1 MSEAAP
7 FKVGVIGVG
16 SMGRHHARV
25 YHELPI
31 ADLVGVH
38 DTDRDRAEEV
48 ATDNNSRALAL
59 PDLLAE
65 ADAVSVAV
73 PTPYHDEVARTC
85 IDAGVDVLVEKPIT
99 GDTETGRALVD
110 YADRAGVRL
119 HVGHVERFNPAVA
132 ALTEMIDDLSP
143 IALSARRLGP
153 PPNREIGDDPVID
166 LMIHD
171 IDVLLSLFDDEPT
184 SVTAAY
190 AADHPHVSAQLR
202 YDDGFLATLTA
213 SRASQKRVRTIEL
226 TAEECTVSLDY
237 TDQSIRIHRRTI
249 PEYVKQNGDVRFR
262 NRSVVELPTID
273 SVEPLKEQLST
284 FIEACATGG
293 DRPVGGEEG
302 LRALAMAKR
311 IQRTAAADDLSTPE
325 VSR

>member
-1 MSEAAP
+1 MSETAP
-7 FKVGVIGVG
+7 FRVGVIGVG

-38 DTDRDRAEEV
+38 DADADRALEV
-48 ATDNNSRALAL
+48 ATDNNTQSLPL

-65 ADAVSVAV
+65 TDAVSVAV
-73 PTPYHDEVARTC
+73 PTEYHEEVARTC
-85 IDAGVDVLVEKPIT
+85 IDAGVDVLVEKPIA
-99 GDTETGRALVD
+99 GDPETGRELVEL
-110 YADRAGVRL
+110 AEEAGVRL
-119 HVGHVERFNPAVA
+119 HVGHVERFNPAVT
-132 ALTEMIDDLSP
+132 ALTEMIDELTP
-143 IALSARRLGP
+143 VALSARRLGP
-153 PPNREIGDDPVID
+153 PPGREINDDPVID

-171 IDVLLSLFDDEPT
+171 IDVLLSLFDEPS
-184 SVTAAY
+184 SVATAY
-190 AADHPHVSAQLR
+190 ANDHPHVTTQLR

-213 SRASQKRVRTIEL
+213 SRASQKRVRELEL

-237 TDQSIRIHRRTI
+237 TDQSIRIHRRTV
-249 PEYVKQNGDVRFR
+249 PEYVQQNGDVRFR

-284 FIEACATGG
+284 FIEACATDE
-293 DRPVGGEEG
+293 DRPVSGEDG
-302 LRALAMAKR
+302 LRALKMAER
-311 IQRTAAADDLSTPE
+311 IRDAAAPNGREHPE

>member
-1 MSEAAP
+1 MSETAP
-7 FKVGVIGVG
+7 FRVGVVGVG

-38 DTDRDRAEEV
+38 DLDSDRALDV
-48 ATDNNSRALAL
+48 ATDNNSRVLAL

-73 PTPYHDEVARTC
+73 PTEHHEEVARTC
-85 IDAGVDVLVEKPIT
+85 IDAGVDVLLEKPIT
-99 GDTETGRALVD
+99 SDAETGRELVEF
-110 YADRAGVRL
+110 ADEAGVRL
-119 HVGHVERFNPAVA
+119 HVGHVERFNPAVM
-132 ALTEMIDDLSP
+132 ALTEMIDELTP
-143 IALSARRLGP
+143 VALSARRLGP
-153 PPNREIGDDPVID
+153 PPGREIEDGPVTD

-171 IDVLLSLFDDEPT
+171 IDVLLSLFDEPS
-184 SVTAAY
+184 SVAAAY

-213 SRASQKRVRTIEL
+213 SRASQKRVRELEL

-237 TDQSIRIHRRTI
+237 TDQSLRIHRRTV
-249 PEYVKQNGDVRFR
+249 PEYVQQNGDVRFR
-262 NRSVVELPTID
+262 NRSVVEVPTID

-284 FIEACATGG
+284 FIEACDTGE
-293 DRPVGGEEG
+293 DRPVSGADG
-302 LRALAMAKR
+302 LRALETAER
-311 IQRTAAADDLSTPE
+311 IQRAAAAEDHSCPE

>member
-1 MSEAAP
+1 MSETAP
-7 FKVGVIGVG
+7 FSVGVIGVG

-31 ADLVGVH
+31 AELVGIHDV
-38 DTDRDRAEEV
+38 DTDRAREV
-48 ATDNNSRALAL
+48 ATDNNSRALPL

-73 PTPYHDEVARTC
+73 PTEYHEDLVRTC

-99 GDTETGRALVD
+99 GDPETGRELVD
-110 YADRAGVRL
+110 MAEEAGVRL
-119 HVGHVERFNPAVA
+119 HVGHVERFNPAVT
-132 ALTEMIDDLSP
+132 ALTEMIGELSP
-143 IALSARRLGP
+143 VALSARRLGP
-153 PPNREIGDDPVID
+153 PPGRDIADGPVTD

-171 IDVLLSLFDDEPT
+171 IDVLLSLFDEP
-184 SVTAAY
+184 SEVTAAY
-190 AADHPHVSAQLR
+190 ANGHPHVSAQLR

-213 SRASQKRVRTIEL
+213 SRASQKRVRELEL

-237 TDQSIRIHRRTI
+237 TDQSIRIHRRTV
-249 PEYVKQNGDVRFR
+249 PEYVQQNGDVRFR

-273 SVEPLKEQLST
+273 SVEPLKEELST
-284 FIEACATGG
+284 FIEACATGE
-293 DRPVGGEEG
+293 DHPVSGEDG
-302 LRALAMAKR
+302 LRALKMARR
-311 IQRTAAADDLSTPE
+311 IQRAAAADDASRPE

>member
-1 MSEAAP
+1 MSETAP

-31 ADLVGVH
+31 ADLVGIH
-38 DTDRDRAEEV
+38 DVDMDRARDV
-48 ATDNNSRALAL
+48 ATDNNSRALPL

-73 PTPYHDEVARTC
+73 PTRHHEEVARTC

-99 GDTETGRALVD
+99 GDPETGQKLVEF
-110 YADRAGVRL
+110 AEETGVRL
-119 HVGHVERFNPAVA
+119 HVGHVERFNPAVT
-132 ALTEMIDDLSP
+132 ALTEMIDELTP
-143 IALSARRLGP
+143 VALSARRLGP
-153 PPNREIGDDPVID
+153 PPGRDIQEGPVTD

-171 IDVLLSLFDDEPT
+171 IDVLLSLFDEEPT
-184 SVTAAY
+184 SVAASY
-190 AADHPHVSAQLR
+190 ADGHPHVSAQLR

-213 SRASQKRVRTIEL
+213 SRASQKRVRELEL

-249 PEYVKQNGDVRFR
+249 PEYVQQNGDVRFR

-284 FIEACATGG
+284 FIEACATGE
-293 DRPVGGEEG
+293 DRPVGGADG
-302 LRALAMAKR
+302 LRALEMAER
-311 IQRTAAADDLSTPE
+311 IQRAAAADDLSEPE
-325 VSR
+325 VSQ